1 MEKQKWGRSG
11 QEEQN
16 LEAIARLFPS
26 VMTER
31 RGEDGALRRAVDLE
45 ALKALLAPDVV
56 EGEECY
62 EFTWVGKNASRAEAA
77 QATTLTLRPVREDS
91 RDWETTRNLYIE
103 GENLDALKVLRRSYQ
118 GKVSLIYLDPPYN
131 TGHDFVY
138 RDRWQRSQRAE
149 DEQLG
154 VYDEEGLQLFENT
167 KRNGRFHSD
176 W

>member
-154 VYDEEGLQLFENT
+154 VYDE
-167 KRNGRFHSD
+167 
-176 W
+176 

>member
-62 EFTWVGKNASRAEAA
+62 E
-77 QATTLTLRPVREDS
+77 LT
-91 RDWETTRNLYIE
+91 
-103 GENLDALKVLRRSYQ
+103 
-118 GKVSLIYLDPPYN
+118 
-131 TGHDFVY
+131 
-138 RDRWQRSQRAE
+138 
-149 DEQLG
+149 
-154 VYDEEGLQLFENT
+154 
-167 KRNGRFHSD
+167 
-176 W
+176 